1 MATPNDDSISLRLP
15 ITHRLRLLAASS
27 LVIAFLVAGLSIAGL
42 LFQDVIYPT
51 EELKRSFVANDLV
64 NLLIGLPILLGSMW
78 LARRGKLI
86 GLLFWPGALFFVVY
100 NAIAYVFAL
109 PPGWVLLAYLLL
121 LGLAVYTLIGLV
133 ATIDAGAVQAQ
144 LAGKAPERLAGG
156 VLVVLGVLFL
166 LRGIS
171 VIAGAAASGA
181 TLPRTELAVLIAD
194 FLTIPAW
201 IIGGALLWRRQ
212 ALGYV
217 AGGGLLF
224 QASMLFVGVIV
235 VLLLQPVLTGAPLAV
250 VDVAVLFAMGLV
262 CFIPFVFFT
271 RSVMRS

>member
-1 MATPNDDSISLRLP
+1 
-15 ITHRLRLLAASS
+15 
-27 LVIAFLVAGLSIAGL
+27 
-42 LFQDVIYPT
+42 
-51 EELKRSFVANDLV
+51 
-64 NLLIGLPILLGSMW
+64 MW

-166 LRGIS
+166 LQGIS

-181 TLPRTELAVLIAD
+181 TLPRTELAVLVSD

-235 VLLLQPVLTGAPLAV
+235 VLLLQPVLTSAPLAV

-262 CFIPFVFFT
+262 CFIPFVIFT
-271 RSVMRS
+271 RSVIRS